1 MTLKE
6 LACRTIQWDSNC
18 PRKEG
23 FQYGSADKGSNNR
36 PCHNVPV
43 VCRLCIH
50 RNKDTDW
57 RTAIW
62 CYNLEAHLTKEHP
75 EYANPGKLEGVALPR
90 VVFDSVVLTAA
101 EEKRAGVPIRP
112 AFTLVQEKENEVPG
126 HSRTQ
131 KRKADA
137 QTFVSAASLA
147 KRVWLGVY

>member
-1 MTLKE
+1 RSHMGVHILRAVRNVSDTVINPVDGLLPCGFCGRSDNPDCAVTLKK
-6 LACRTIQWDSNC
+6 LARRTIQWDSNC

-62 CYNLEAHLTKEHP
+62 RYNLEAHLTKEHP

-101 EEKRAGVPIRP
+101 EEKRAGVP
-112 AFTLVQEKENEVPG
+112 
-126 HSRTQ
+126 
-131 KRKADA
+131 
-137 QTFVSAASLA
+137 
-147 KRVWLGVY
+147 